1 MKENSPAHAQ
11 EKQLQ
16 DLVQRIELLEATAQ
30 LRKGWLQG
38 SDERLK
44 AIDRRLD
51 SLVVGHTDLS
61 SMLGAATAE
70 GASWEEVVNR
80 KFQQIQEEQLRL
92 STRLQD
98 SHERW
103 EGQKIRIDRIL
114 GTCDDLLKRFEAW
127 KTVGNEMGETVNNHQ
142 AMLKDLTEVA
152 QSLNERLDVHREML
166 DALVALGKD
175 VGQFM
180 REIQRILAIEP
191 PLVPAEPP
199 GDGSVPPT
207 VTP

>member
-1 MKENSPAHAQ
+1 MKENSPARAQ

-16 DLVQRIELLEATAQ
+16 DVVKRVELLEASQ
-30 LRKGWLQG
+30 MFRQGWLKG
-38 SDERLK
+38 ADERFG
-44 AIDRRLD
+44 
-51 SLVVGHTDLS
+51 SLEAGHDGLS
-61 SMLGAATAE
+61 VTLSATIAQGE
-70 GASWEEVVNR
+70 SWKTEVER
-80 KFQQIQEEQLRL
+80 KLQQIQEEQLRL

-103 EGQKIRIDRIL
+103 EGQKTRIDRIL

-142 AMLKDLTEVA
+142 AVLQAHTELFK
-152 QSLNERLDVHREML
+152 SLNERLELHRAML
-166 DALVALGKD
+166 DALAALGKD

-180 REIQRILAIEP
+180 REIQRILAIDP

-207 VTP
+207 VAP